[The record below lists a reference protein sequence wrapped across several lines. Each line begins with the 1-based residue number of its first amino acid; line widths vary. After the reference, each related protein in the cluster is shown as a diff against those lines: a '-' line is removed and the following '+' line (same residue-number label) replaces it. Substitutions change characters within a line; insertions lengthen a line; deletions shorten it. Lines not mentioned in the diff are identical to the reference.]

1 MSMEWK
7 TINHRSGNIEYCYI
21 GKIAVASVQWDFGQT
36 KGTNLTHRA
45 VVNLPHLK
53 NNFSNTTHAGEKSA
67 KEYVERLIK
76 GWVDAAGLEF
86 K

>member
-53 NNFSNTTHAGEKSA
+53 NNFQTLLTRVKNQQKNM
-67 KEYVERLIK
+67 LN
-76 GWVDAAGLEF
+76 D
-86 K
+86 